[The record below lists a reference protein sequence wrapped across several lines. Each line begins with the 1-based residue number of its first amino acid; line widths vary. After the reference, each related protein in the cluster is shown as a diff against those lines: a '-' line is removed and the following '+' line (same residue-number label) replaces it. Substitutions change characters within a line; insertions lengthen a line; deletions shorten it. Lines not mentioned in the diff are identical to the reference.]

1 MMNPANREITGR
13 IIGKYFAAIFLIQS
27 SKTLVVLSVKWVHS
41 RSSMVQIILNNPS
54 FRFLFQ
60 FQFSILLFAINIA
73 EQPCPICF
81 AQSFRS
87 FSVVQSSNHNE
98 QCILGSYILKL
109 QQRLTQSDYCH
120 EHEVCLG
127 RDLTLFQVNIS
138 LVAFI
143 HPSSKRF
150 SFLSSLLQL
159 IAKYNQAVK
168 TIDWHIEYN

>member
-27 SKTLVVLSVKWVHS
+27 SKTLIVLSVKWVHS

-54 FRFLFQ
+54 FRF
-60 FQFSILLFAINIA
+60 LFAINIA

-98 QCILGSYILKL
+98 QCILGSYSLKL
-109 QQRLTQSDYCH
+109 QQRLTQSEYCH

-138 LVAFI
+138 LVPLI